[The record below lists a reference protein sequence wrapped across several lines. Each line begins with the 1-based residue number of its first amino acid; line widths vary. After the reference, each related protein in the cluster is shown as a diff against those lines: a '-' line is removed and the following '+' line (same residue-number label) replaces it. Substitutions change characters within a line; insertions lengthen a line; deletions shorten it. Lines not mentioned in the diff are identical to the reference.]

1 VVWVVGVDGC
11 RAGWFAV
18 LREVERGKTVHAGP
32 LRHISEVLALPQEPR
47 IVARDIPIGLSDHA
61 ERGGRE
67 CDRVTRN
74 LLGKRGCCVFSPPV
88 RAARTRSD
96 N

>member
-1 VVWVVGVDGC
+1 VVWVAGVDGG

-18 LREVERGKTVHAGP
+18 LREVECDKTVHAGP
-32 LRHISEVLALPQEPR
+32 LRQISQVLALPQKPR
-47 IVARDIPIGLSDHA
+47 IVARHIPIGLSDHA
-61 ERGGRE
+61 EREGRE
-67 CDRVTRN
+67 CDRVTRK

-88 RAARTRSD
+88 RAALTRSD

>member
-1 VVWVVGVDGC
+1 MVWVAGVDGF

-18 LREVERGKTVHAGP
+18 LRAVECGKTVHAGP
-32 LRHISEVLALPQEPR
+32 LRHISEVLALPQKHR
-47 IVARDIPIGLSDHA
+47 IVALDIPIGLSDHA

-67 CDRVTRN
+67 CDRVTRK
-74 LLGKRGCCVFSPPV
+74 LSGKRGCCVFSPPV
-88 RAARTRSD
+88 RAAFTRSD